1 MDTRAMP
8 RKDEIITQWKIVW
21 LNLSEDQTTFLDN
34 GKRFRLSLAGSYS
47 LLITISCK
55 VTLQDK

>member
-34 GKRFRLSLAGSYS
+34 GKRFRLSLPGSYS